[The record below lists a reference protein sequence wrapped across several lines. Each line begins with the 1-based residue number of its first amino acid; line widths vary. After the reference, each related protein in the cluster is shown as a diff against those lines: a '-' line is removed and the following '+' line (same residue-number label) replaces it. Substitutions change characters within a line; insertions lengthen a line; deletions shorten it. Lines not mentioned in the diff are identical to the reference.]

1 MHIYIHTSMH
11 SLIHAYKRSKY
22 NAQSQNLLKAIS
34 FYEQTGE
41 ETVYK
46 LNRYKKRPCTNST
59 GRPTGKVRVQT
70 QQVQEK
76 SMYKLNRCRKSP
88 CTNSTGTGKVCVQ
101 TQQVQ
106 EKSMYKLNRYRK
118 SPCTTMGQV
127 RVISA
132 KFFLTSRVKAG

>member
-59 GRPTGKVRVQT
+59 GRPTGKV
-70 QQVQEK
+70 
-76 SMYKLNRCRKSP
+76 
-88 CTNSTGTGKVCVQ
+88 CVQ

-106 EKSMYKLNRYRK
+106 EKSVHHYGT
-118 SPCTTMGQV
+118 SPRDICKILFNFQGE
-127 RVISA
+127 
-132 KFFLTSRVKAG
+132 SRVKILVANKVTQAYRYS